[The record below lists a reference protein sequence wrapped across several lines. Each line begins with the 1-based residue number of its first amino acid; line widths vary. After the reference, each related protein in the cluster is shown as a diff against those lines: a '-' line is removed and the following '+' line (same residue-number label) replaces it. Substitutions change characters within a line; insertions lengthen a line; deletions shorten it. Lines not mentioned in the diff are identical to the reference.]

1 MMISVTAAQMGRID
15 ELAVSKC
22 GIKIEEMMELAGSS
36 LVRLASDL
44 HDGLNGKRVAIL
56 VGKGNNGGG
65 GAVAAGHMANR
76 GADVVA
82 LVSVREGLGEAV
94 SARLVTLEAMGVELS
109 YYGEAF
115 NIHSTL
121 SGSDLVIDALI
132 GYGLKGNPRPP
143 MSGIIEAANE
153 SGINIMSLDLPSGLD
168 ATTGKAYE
176 SCIVAL
182 ETLTLAL
189 PKTGLMMGRAGQY
202 VGNLYPADIGIPR
215 ELYLDLSLDVGD
227 PFREGSIVRIY

>member
-1 MMISVTAAQMGRID
+1 
-15 ELAVSKC
+15 
-22 GIKIEEMMELAGSS
+22 
-36 LVRLASDL
+36 
-44 HDGLNGKRVAIL
+44 
-56 VGKGNNGGG
+56 
-65 GAVAAGHMANR
+65 
-76 GADVVA
+76 
-82 LVSVREGLGEAV
+82 
-94 SARLVTLEAMGVELS
+94 
-109 YYGEAF
+109 
-115 NIHSTL
+115 
-121 SGSDLVIDALI
+121 
-132 GYGLKGNPRPP
+132 